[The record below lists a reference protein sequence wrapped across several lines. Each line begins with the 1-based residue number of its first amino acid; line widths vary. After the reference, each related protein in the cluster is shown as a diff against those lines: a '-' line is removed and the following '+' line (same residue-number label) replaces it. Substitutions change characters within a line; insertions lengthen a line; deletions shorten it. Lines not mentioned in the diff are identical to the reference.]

1 MTLPGIPDDYY
12 IDGLLSEGGTAAV
25 YRGINQRDGYEVA
38 IKALFTSRAKDDF
51 VLRRFREEAN
61 HYLYL
66 KHPGITRLVDFIEA
80 KDRFYL
86 IMEFVD
92 GIPLD
97 KYLNTI
103 TGPMSEETLIPMF
116 CKILD
121 TIAYLHKNDIVHL
134 DIKPNNIMVL
144 SDKNIKI
151 LDMGISAI
159 ISDKSNNPKKCGTPA
174 FMAPE
179 QINLG
184 NLGFYTDI
192 FALGVTLFNMLTC
205 QLPFSG
211 SNQTEVFKKI
221 CDEPTP
227 QVADFIETANPKFQ
241 KIIERALQKEGKNRY
256 QTCEEFKIEMSEI
269 LEKQENKKV
278 NNNKIKLKKMK
289 VVTIGRQQGNTI
301 VIPNDNFVGRRH
313 LELVM
318 DDLGNF
324 QIMDLDSVNGTFVN
338 GRKLTSYEKV
348 TLSHTDIVRIGNTT
362 LPWRSYFDEE
372 VPTVV
377 QPSSMKKWTCKICGY
392 NENTNKVCTKCGA
405 KKGEKPT
412 GADINWR
419 NVLSIVMTIFSL
431 LFMIMMVLRMLGVFK

>member
-51 VLRRFREEAN
+51 VLQRFREEAN

-66 KHPGITRLVDFIEA
+66 KHSGITRLVDFIEA

-92 GIPLD
+92 GVPLD
-97 KYLNTI
+97 RYLSTI

-144 SDKNIKI
+144 NDKNIKI

-159 ISDKSNNPKKCGTPA
+159 ISDKNNNPKKCGTPA

-184 NLGFYTDI
+184 DLGFYTDI

-211 SNQTEVFKKI
+211 NQTEVFKKI
-221 CDEPTP
+221 CNEPTP
-227 QVADFIETANPKFQ
+227 QVADFIETANPQFQ

-256 QTCEEFKIEMSEI
+256 QTCDEFKIEMSEI
-269 LEKQENKKV
+269 LKKQENRKV

-289 VVTIGRQQGNTI
+289 VVTVGRQQGNTI
-301 VIPNDNFVGRRH
+301 VISNDNLVSRKH
-313 LELVM
+313 LELER
-318 DDLGNF
+318 DDLDNF

-338 GRKLTSYEKV
+338 GRKLTSYEKMA
-348 TLSHTDIVRIGNTT
+348 LSLTDIVRIGNTT
-362 LPWRSYFDEE
+362 LPWRSYFEE
-372 VPTVV
+372 EAPTVV
-377 QPSSMKKWTCKICGY
+377 QQSSM
-392 NENTNKVCTKCGA
+392 
-405 KKGEKPT
+405 KKGEKPPKPP
-412 GADINWR
+412 INWR
-419 NVLSIVMTIFSL
+419 NVLSIVMTVFSL